1 MIKAILENI
10 ELDKKDEKLLK
21 KALSNINLKKVRK
34 SRNEMQQRLDIQ
46 KKMGFSETT
55 LMLLN
60 KL

>member
-34 SRNEMQQRLDIQ
+34 SRTLRQQRLNIQ
-46 KKMGFSETT
+46 KEIGLSEKALT
-55 LMLLN
+55 LLN
-60 KL
+60 SL